1 MSLINDQQKEAK
13 RTTLLNDLSETNKNL
28 NSIIGFRVSNDELH
42 KLKLEAIKE
51 KRSISNLI
59 KSKLF

>member
-1 MSLINDQQKEAK
+1 MIINNGKKEKKQAELKEISEVNKSLSSVVGI
-13 RTTLLNDLSETNKNL
+13 RLNNEQ
-28 NSIIGFRVSNDELH
+28 LH
-42 KLKLEAIKE
+42 KLKQEAIKE

>member
-1 MSLINDQQKEAK
+1 MIVDTKKQNTKKE
-13 RTTLLNDLSETNKNL
+13 
-28 NSIIGFRVSNDELH
+28 VSNAQRLEKNKGNYTMIAFRLSVEQMNS
-42 KLKLEAIKE
+42 LKQEAIKE

>member
-13 RTTLLNDLSETNKNL
+13 MTALFKDLSETNKNL

-51 KRSISNLI
+51 KRTLSGLI

>member
-1 MSLINDQQKEAK
+1 MSLINEKERSIK
-13 RTTLLNDLSETNKNL
+13 RAAQLKDLSETNKAL
-28 NSIIGFRVSNDELH
+28 SSVIGFRVSNEELH

-51 KRSISNLI
+51 KRTLSNLI